1 MSDMNIKNIPDMSMI
16 MTEYIYVIKS
26 TIYLYSIYCELVF
39 TVILYI
45 LSRYITQSNLNL
57 LKYILKILMIIYL
70 FSSKGKL
77 ITQESS

>member
-39 TVILYI
+39 TVIYI
-45 LSRYITQSNLNL
+45 I
-57 LKYILKILMIIYL
+57 KIYYT
-70 FSSKGKL
+70 K
-77 ITQESS
+77 